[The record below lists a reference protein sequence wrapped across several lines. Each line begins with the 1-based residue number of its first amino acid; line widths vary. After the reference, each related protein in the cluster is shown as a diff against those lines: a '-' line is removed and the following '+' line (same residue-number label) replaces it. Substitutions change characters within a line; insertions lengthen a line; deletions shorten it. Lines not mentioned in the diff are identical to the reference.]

1 MKRSSEDPGSGFG
14 VWGGGGGGQIGAP
27 GAPLLGGSWVV
38 ISDPLR
44 VRLKGSIGIL

>member
-14 VWGGGGGGQIGAP
+14 GVGGGQIGAP